1 MSKPFSRYIAIR
13 AAVLAAIAIADPWKR
28 REAILDIPEYRSR
41 GKGWKG
47 KKKLATSNPARYC
60 NNARVKP
67 GTQGKKE
74 CARRLRQGLSFG
86 PSIVWQ
92 NGVALS

>member
-1 MSKPFSRYIAIR
+1 MGKPFSRYVAIR
-13 AAVLAAIAIADPWKR
+13 AAIAAAMAIPDISSKIDR
-28 REAILDIPEYRSR
+28 LRNIPEYRSR

-47 KKKLATSNPARYC
+47 KKRLTSSNPVRHH
-60 NNARVKP
+60 NNSYWESGIAPR
-67 GTQGKKE
+67 E
-74 CARRLRQGLSFG
+74 CARRVRQGLSYG

>member
-1 MSKPFSRYIAIR
+1 MSKPFSRFIAIR
-13 AAVLAAIAIADPWKR
+13 AAIHAAMAVADIGKR
-28 REAILDIPEYRSR
+28 IDALRNIPEYRSR

-47 KKKLATSNPARYC
+47 KKKLASSNPARRQF
-60 NNARVKP
+60 NNVHPLK
-67 GTQGKKE
+67 QGKRE
-74 CARRLRQGLSFG
+74 CARRIAQGLSFG

>member
-1 MSKPFSRYIAIR
+1 MSKPFSRFIAIR
-13 AAVLAAIAIADPWKR
+13 AAIYKAVTITDWAKR
-28 REAILDIPEYRSR
+28 VEALRAIPEYRSR

-47 KKKLATSNPARYC
+47 AKKLASSNPVRRQF
-60 NNARVKP
+60 NNVHPLK
-67 GTQGKKE
+67 QGKRE
-74 CARRLRQGLSFG
+74 CARRIAQGLSFG